1 MNWTNELNEIVKFI
15 SESPKGDL
23 NFDPSGSNIE
33 TKILR
38 IREFFNKLNIKKEQ
52 YSKLFAN
59 LKPSKWIE
67 ILDKKSGQKPDD
79 KTYGQMLFHS
89 DDKLAD
95 LTNRVNRIFDE
106 MKAKKLKK
114 LILLDGHGRTVYL
127 FCKKMITNNYYFDI
141 EVWEFGTNTALW
153 HDYFFPQKTFQ
164 DESGIERK
172 IYCFTGDVS
181 NSICK
186 EFSNTCIYLNFCG
199 IGEPIPGIIFK
210 FLKYFK
216 KYRNNNLSLWV
227 SGYKDHHEPNY
238 LLQPQITPIKN
249 QDLLL
254 NIIRSNTKVGIWL
267 LLSLISSGSPDT
279 KKDNETKVKD
289 NITQTINTLG
299 TFDFRN
305 KVAVPNYG
313 DISKSKLKKVY
324 RITDLNLLNNILE
337 VGGLKERSEIL
348 PANTD
353 DSKTYAYN
361 YTYKPKIYAKDY
373 KTFQD
378 KINKLPEQEAETI
391 RWKDETTKKDA
402 VFVTWHVDMNKIDAL
417 VKYNGAFN
425 LDNYSDFNNYYSMLQ
440 EQIGFLS
447 RTYDKYIKYKTKY
460 LELKK
465 LLEH

>member
-38 IREFFNKLNIKKEQ
+38 IREFFNKLNIRKDQ
-52 YSKLFAN
+52 YPKLFAN
-59 LKPSKWIE
+59 LTPSKWIE

-79 KTYGQMLFHS
+79 KTYGQKLFHS

-95 LTNRVNRIFDE
+95 LTNRVDRIFDE
-106 MKAKKLKK
+106 MKSKKLKK

-141 EVWEFGTNTALW
+141 EIWEFGTNTALW

-164 DESGIERK
+164 DETGTERK

-238 LLQPQITPIKN
+238 LLQPQKTNVPSQN
-249 QDLLL
+249 LLL

-267 LLSLISSGSPDT
+267 LLSLISSGSADT
-279 KKDNETKVKD
+279 KRTNETKVKD
-289 NITQTINTLG
+289 NVTQTINTLG
-299 TFDFRN
+299 TFTFGKKPKDI
-305 KVAVPNYG
+305 KYG
-313 DISKSKLKKVY
+313 DISKSNLKTVY
-324 RITDLNLLNNILE
+324 KITDLNLFNKILE
-337 VGGLKERSEIL
+337 VGGLKEKSEIL
-348 PANTD
+348 PTNTD
-353 DSKTYAYN
+353 DTKTYAYN

-373 KTFQD
+373 KTLQD
-378 KINKLPEQEAETI
+378 KINRLPEQEAETV
-391 RWKDETTKKDA
+391 RWHDKELKNA
-402 VFVTWHVDMNKIDAL
+402 AFVTWHVDINKIDAL
-417 VKYNGAFN
+417 EKYNGAFN

-447 RTYDKYIKYKTKY
+447 RTYAKYIKYKTKY